1 MGRCVGNFLFE
12 YGLFAA
18 KIITVVIAIAVV
30 LGGCLFIFATRQQ
43 EREAIEIEKLN
54 DKFDNMRDA
63 LEAELLSKDELKA
76 LKKERKEQEKAE
88 AKLAKKRAK
97 SQSDPSDPLE
107 PPPRPRVFVLRF
119 NGDLHASEVDNLRE
133 AITAVLLVAK
143 PEDEVLVILDSSG
156 GLVHNYGLGASE
168 LNRIRQRNIPLVV
181 SIDLVAASGGYM
193 MACVANQIIA
203 APFAV
208 VGSIGVLAQIP
219 NFHRLLKKY
228 DIDIEQHTAGDYK
241 TTLTMLGE
249 NTRQGREKFREEL
262 EDTHHLFKKFVH
274 EHRPIL
280 DIEKLAT
287 GEHWY
292 GTKAIELK
300 LIDELMTSDDYLL
313 SKKDRSDIFEVSYVI
328 SETLTD
334 KISTILQGVSSRL
347 LQRFFKM
354 PLY

>member
-1 MGRCVGNFLFE
+1 MGNFLFE

-18 KIITVVIAIAVV
+18 KIITVLISIALVLVSAVI
-30 LGGCLFIFATRQQ
+30 LFSSRQQ
-43 EREAIEIEKLN
+43 EREAIEIEKIN
-54 DKFDNMRDA
+54 DKFDAMRDA

-76 LKKERKEQEKAE
+76 LKKERKQEEKRE
-88 AKLAKKRAK
+88 AKLAKERL
-97 SQSDPSDPLE
+97 QSSEESEPL
-107 PPPRPRVFVLRF
+107 RSRVFVLRF
-119 NGDLHASEVDNLRE
+119 NGDLHASEVDSLRE
-133 AITAVLLVAK
+133 AITAILLVAK

-168 LNRIRQRNIPLVV
+168 LNRLRQHNIPLIV

-193 MACVANQIIA
+193 MACVANKIIA

-228 DIDIEQHTAGDYK
+228 DIDIEQHTAGKYK

-249 NTRQGREKFREEL
+249 NTSKAREKFREEL
-262 EDTHHLFKKFVH
+262 EDTHVLFKNFVQ

-292 GTKAIELK
+292 GTQAMELK

-313 SKKDRSDIFEVSYVI
+313 SKKETADIFEVSYVI
-328 SETLTD
+328 TETLSD
-334 KISTILQGVSSRL
+334 KISNILHGVSTRL